1 MYTMGNDRRGEVMGK
16 MKAFWARWEEKWIEW
31 DRDHYLTSLKDNQ
44 EENVLQ
50 HDKNNSKQVKKVRK
64 NKQRSK

>member
-1 MYTMGNDRRGEVMGK
+1 MYTMGNDRGGEVMGK
-16 MKAFWARWEEKWIEW
+16 MKAIWAEWEEKWKEW
-31 DRDHYLTSLKDNQ
+31 DMDHYLTSLKDNQ

-50 HDKNNSKQVKKVRK
+50 HNKNNSKQVKKVRK

>member
-1 MYTMGNDRRGEVMGK
+1 MGK
-16 MKAFWARWEEKWIEW
+16 MKAMWAKWEEKWQEW
-31 DRDHYLTSLKDNQ
+31 ERDHYLSSLKNNQ

-50 HDKNNSKQVKKVRK
+50 HDESNSKQVKKVRK